1 MRCKC
6 GDNIL
11 HVGSKL
17 LMCTARKASV
27 SAEER
32 SQWRPRWSKGLGRVA
47 SSPLETDD
55 SLTRSGAAARV
66 PHLMFTSL
74 QVRRC
79 SYWTFMKDNRTTC
92 QANKSQGGDVEIFQL
107 ACRVP
112 ALLFFPSSSFFFMGD
127 KNTRS
132 LFETIIF
139 SGGCVCD
146 DSARLLLS
154 PLQGLIGQQYGLIAA
169 VRTRPRP
176 PLCLR

>member
-17 LMCTARKASV
+17 LMYTARKAGV

-32 SQWRPRWSKGLGRVA
+32 SQWRPRWSKGLGQVE

-66 PHLMFTSL
+66 PHWMFTSL

-79 SYWTFMKDNRTTC
+79 SYWTFVKDNRTTC
-92 QANKSQGGDVEIFQL
+92 HANKSQGGDVEIFQL

-112 ALLFFPSSSFFFMGD
+112 AFFSFFFFFFHGRQ
-127 KNTRS
+127 KYPFFIWNNHFQWRVCVWWQRS
-132 LFETIIF
+132 TPSEPLAGVDRPTIWIN
-139 SGGCVCD
+139 SG
-146 DSARLLLS
+146 R
-154 PLQGLIGQQYGLIAA
+154 
-169 VRTRPRP
+169 
-176 PLCLR
+176 